1 LTDAEIAE
9 NNVMHKEK
17 PSINNGVITDEITY
31 LRQPDKRLLPILARA
46 FHRIYELEIKEDGNS
61 IADVRDIAVKLNIE
75 IIIYGINR
83 KILYSAD
90 LQQQQQQQHR
100 RMTMTKAMTNDD
112 IEAAAHRRSSSISC
126 SSGAQEVESTV
137 YLLLDNN
144 HLDPIVKISALAVK
158 EEITRCKFCN
168 SDGECIKNTAKIIC
182 CICNKSYFNQDCY
195 AKHITSNRC
204 INYTYKCYKCYK
216 IIRHRERL
224 KELHRCNEYYCGCCK
239 RFAEKS
245 HQCYMQRKSLSPPSE
260 KYIFYDF
267 EKTLNNNNQHIV
279 NYAVAQ
285 YFNGKEFIFCTIDKF
300 CTCC

>member
-158 EEITRCKFCN
+158 EEI
-168 SDGECIKNTAKIIC
+168 
-182 CICNKSYFNQDCY
+182 
-195 AKHITSNRC
+195 NRC

-216 IIRHRERL
+216 IIRHRERP

-239 RFAEKS
+239 RFVEKS

-285 YFNGKEFIFCTIDKF
+285 YFNGKEFIFCTIDEF
-300 CTCC
+300 CTWLFDKTKHKHYTCIVHNAKGVRSSIHS